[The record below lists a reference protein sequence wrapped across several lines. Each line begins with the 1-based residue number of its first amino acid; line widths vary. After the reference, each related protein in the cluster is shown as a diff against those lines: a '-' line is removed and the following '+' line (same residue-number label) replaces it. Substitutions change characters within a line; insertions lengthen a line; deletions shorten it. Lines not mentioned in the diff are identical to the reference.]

1 MMLGTIIQ
9 YFLLMRN
16 NHIDFAIC
24 AALLTQRHF
33 YWLTV
38 NKWGMSFVFFLYW
51 VGGELVPSS
60 LALFCLWPM
69 ARYRVCPWSLN
80 ETNGDQ
86 STWRISPQHWKL
98 SFNYVLKLT
107 LELLR
112 FLKAKIIKPLRLG
125 TWIFWLFRF
134 NLAWVSVLFISAQHD
149 FLLIIKALV
158 ILSVLKAV
166 WGLVESQDYEM
177 CISLKNVSV
186 CLKMLGKYSSFC

>member
-1 MMLGTIIQ
+1 MLLGTIIQ

-16 NHIDFAIC
+16 NHIDFAVC
-24 AALLTQRHF
+24 AALLTQRCF
-33 YWLTV
+33 CWPTV
-38 NKWGMSFVFFLYW
+38 NKWGMSFVFFFYW
-51 VGGELVPSS
+51 MGGELVPCS
-60 LALFCLWPM
+60 LTCSVCDQCCHW
-69 ARYRVCPWSLN
+69 YRVCPWSLN

-98 SFNYVLKLT
+98 SFNYVLNLT
-107 LELLR
+107 SELLR
-112 FLKAKIIKPLRLG
+112 FLKAKIIKPLRPG

-166 WGLVESQDYEM
+166 WGLAESQDYEM
-177 CISLKNVSV
+177 CISLKNVNV
-186 CLKMLGKYSSFC
+186 HLKMLGK